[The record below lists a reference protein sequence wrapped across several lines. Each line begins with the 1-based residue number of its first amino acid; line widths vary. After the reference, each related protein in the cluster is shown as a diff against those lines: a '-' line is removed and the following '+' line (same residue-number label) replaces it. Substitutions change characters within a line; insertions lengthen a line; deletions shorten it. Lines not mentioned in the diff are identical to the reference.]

1 MTRILVF
8 DDNGNPSYVSLEE
21 LSGMT
26 GPKGDTGA
34 PGPVGPMGPKGDTG
48 ATGPAGPQGPAG
60 TGGSGTSFD
69 LGALGKVFI
78 DAFPGTD
85 DQKLTAALAEA
96 QKFNPSRGVQLSN
109 RVHTFTQANRVPFE
123 GMKIFGPEGHSN
135 PERGGAAQ
143 AAGRVHLNMNGP
155 WFAASGQVFQV
166 TLQNLAFTGSSGAS
180 VIGGGGNWYQ
190 LRMRDIY
197 SSGLKSLVGSL
208 SQKALLTACQFDG
221 DWELNNAYDL
231 HFHAGG
237 SDNTFWPAG
246 GLVDSNT
253 AYAGSGQP
261 HLWFDG
267 MDKSFVGPLYI
278 TAQGDWSAIRV
289 TGNAWGASSN
299 NEGGPLLFSGLR
311 IEGRNENASSFG
323 SLVRVEGGIAFMH
336 GCAVNFAMSDPS
348 NAALGRKD
356 LAVIQHT
363 GGQLVVDTCTYDR
376 AKGVAETVP
385 FVYAGSNGDCTVKT
399 IVRSER
405 GGGWTGRP
413 RVQKAGTGSL
423 FTDETT
429 TRA

>member
-1 MTRILVF
+1 MTKILVF
-8 DDNGNPSYVSLEE
+8 DDNGTPSYISLSE
-21 LSGMT
+21 LAGLT
-26 GPKGDTGA
+26 GPA
-34 PGPVGPMGPKGDTG
+34 GPQGPKGDTG
-48 ATGPAGPQGPAG
+48 ATGPKGDTGPQGPAG

-69 LGALGKVFI
+69 LGALGKIFI
-78 DAFPGTD
+78 DAFPGD
-85 DQKLTAALAEA
+85 DDAKLTEALRLSAAGTY
-96 QKFNPSRGVQLSN
+96 PRGVQLSN
-109 RVHTFTQANRVPFE
+109 RLHTFSQANRTPWE
-123 GMKIFGPEGHSN
+123 GMKIFGPDGHSN
-135 PERGGAAQ
+135 PERSAGAKG
-143 AAGRVHLNMNGP
+143 AGRVHLNMNGP
-155 WFAASGQVFQV
+155 WFAATGQVFQT
-166 TLQNLAFTGSSGAS
+166 TLQSLAFTGSSGAS

-208 SQKALLTACQFDG
+208 AQKALLTACQFDG

-246 GLVDSNT
+246 GLIDSGT
-253 AYAGSGQP
+253 GYAGSGQA

-267 MDKSFVGPLYI
+267 MDKSTVGPLYI
-278 TAQGDWSAIRV
+278 TAQSDWSAIRV

-299 NEGGPLLFSGLR
+299 NEGGPLFFSGLR
-311 IEGRNENASSFG
+311 IEGRNEGASSFG
-323 SLVRVEGGIAFMH
+323 SLVRVEGGIAFFH

-356 LAVIQHT
+356 LGVFQHT

-376 AKGVAETVP
+376 ASGVAESVP
-385 FVYAGSNGDCTVKT
+385 YVYAGSNGDCIIKN

-413 RVQKAGTGSL
+413 VVKKVGSGSV

-429 TRA
+429 ARA